1 LIPNVLGS
9 SPVYA
14 CYNIQER
21 NAGGI
26 AYHFFIFFF
35 RGIRGSFSGGN
46 GQLRRKARSRHGCY
60 SILYPCHSAWNQD
73 AER

>member
-26 AYHFFIFFF
+26 AYHFFIFFLQRNPRVLF
-35 RGIRGSFSGGN
+35 GG
-46 GQLRRKARSRHGCY
+46 KWA
-60 SILYPCHSAWNQD
+60 A
-73 AER
+73 